1 MNKYYTFNIYERY
14 NSNKD
19 AKDIITDIFYDITKD
34 FARNNINIQCTK
46 YLNKYLL
53 NDTINEILS
62 SETKEISIRQ
72 ILILLG
78 TFIDPK
84 DSSELELFMYF
95 LRTAYNIN
103 IGSKSIFDIL
113 IEVYDILMEGVY
125 DYEF

>member
-34 FARNNINIQCTK
+34 FARNSINIQCTK

-62 SETKEISIRQ
+62 SETKEINTRQ

-78 TFIDPK
+78 TFVDPK